1 MKIPINQL
9 KTCPINSEIYRDS
22 DVGDLVNSISE
33 VGLLQQ
39 SRWCKTNRQHWRFVC
54 QFFNN

>member
-22 DVGDLVNSISE
+22 DVGDLVNSIGE
-33 VGLLQQ
+33 VGYCNQLIIFLLTD
-39 SRWCKTNRQHWRFVC
+39 RP
-54 QFFNN
+54 

>member
-22 DVGDLVNSISE
+22 DVGDLVNSIGE
-33 VGLLQQ
+33 VGFPQLAIT
-39 SRWCKTNRQHWRFVC
+39 S
-54 QFFNN
+54 